1 MMPTYPQLLSPTYEP
16 HVYSASWQKQY
27 VAQFFTLESGEKNGN
42 SATYRCRLHPEA
54 PVFKAHFPGFPVLPG
69 VLTLKMVVDAINAS
83 QFFSTQTLTVQS
95 IGNAKYLAVV
105 NPQETQ
111 EVEISVTLKAEK
123 NADEPAVFQFK
134 ATVQNGETRFA
145 TFSFSC
151 TAADFIT
158 VGVEENEVCA
168 VIPTYQNA
176 KTLLKVV
183 ADVHRVVDTVFVV
196 DDGSNDGTAALLDKA
211 TGNERPEKVL
221 THPKNCGKG
230 AALKTGLTYARQQ
243 GFRYAVTVDA
253 DGQHRAD
260 DIPALLKAV
269 EEEPDALAI
278 GSRGLQHE
286 NMPAKSTFA
295 NRFSNFWFALQTLQ
309 RLPDTQSG
317 LRVYPLRCLHGL
329 RWMSARYEAELT
341 LLVFSAWAGVKLL
354 PVPVSVYY
362 PPRDQRVTHFRPGRD
377 FTRIS
382 VLNTLLCFLMVVY
395 GWPRIFAD
403 RLQGVSKACFV
414 SRELFTLTSCQIW

>member
-1 MMPTYPQLLSPTYEP
+1 MSLTSILP
-16 HVYSASWQKQY
+16 HGKKQY

-83 QFFSTQTLTVQS
+83 QFFSTQTLMVQS

-111 EVEISVTLKAEK
+111 EVVISVALKAEK

-176 KTLLKVV
+176 KTLLQVV

-317 LRVYPLRCLHGL
+317 LRVYPLRRLHGL

-395 GWPRIFAD
+395 GWPRIFCRQIA
-403 RLQGVSKACFV
+403 RGVIGVFRK
-414 SRELFTLTSCQIW
+414 

>member
-1 MMPTYPQLLSPTYEP
+1 MSLTSILP
-16 HVYSASWQKQY
+16 HGKKQY
-27 VAQFFTLESGEKNGN
+27 VAQFFTLEAGEKNGN

-83 QFFSTQTLTVQS
+83 QFFSTQMLTMQS

-111 EVEISVTLKAEK
+111 EVEISVALKAEK

-183 ADVHRVVDTVFVV
+183 ADVHRVVDTVIVV

-317 LRVYPLRCLHGL
+317 LRVYPLRRLHGL

-395 GWPRIFAD
+395 GWPRIFCRQIA
-403 RLQGVSKACFV
+403 RGVKGVF
-414 SRELFTLTSCQIW
+414 RK

>member
-1 MMPTYPQLLSPTYEP
+1 MSLTSILP
-16 HVYSASWQKQY
+16 HGKKQY

-111 EVEISVTLKAEK
+111 EVEISVALKAEK

-151 TAADFIT
+151 TATDFIT

-211 TGNERPEKVL
+211 TGSERPEKVL

-269 EEEPDALAI
+269 EEEPDGLAI

-317 LRVYPLRCLHGL
+317 LRVYPLRRLHGL

-395 GWPRIFAD
+395 GWPRIFCRQIA
-403 RLQGVSKACFV
+403 RGVKGVF
-414 SRELFTLTSCQIW
+414 RK

>member
-1 MMPTYPQLLSPTYEP
+1 MSLTSILL
-16 HVYSASWQKQY
+16 HGKKQY

-83 QFFSTQTLTVQS
+83 QFFSTQTLMVQS

-111 EVEISVTLKAEK
+111 EVEISVALKAEK

-151 TAADFIT
+151 TAADFMT

-317 LRVYPLRCLHGL
+317 LRVYPLRRLHGL

-395 GWPRIFAD
+395 GWPRIFCRQIA
-403 RLQGVSKACFV
+403 RGVKGVFCK
-414 SRELFTLTSCQIW
+414 

>member
-1 MMPTYPQLLSPTYEP
+1 MSLTSILP
-16 HVYSASWQKQY
+16 HGKKQY
-27 VAQFFTLESGEKNGN
+27 VAQFFTLEAGEKNGN

-111 EVEISVTLKAEK
+111 EVEISVALKAEK

-211 TGNERPEKVL
+211 TDNERPEKVL

-317 LRVYPLRCLHGL
+317 LRIYPLRRLHGL

-395 GWPRIFAD
+395 GWPRIFCRQIA
-403 RLQGVSKACFV
+403 RGVKGVF
-414 SRELFTLTSCQIW
+414 RK

>member
-1 MMPTYPQLLSPTYEP
+1 MSLTSILP
-16 HVYSASWQKQY
+16 HGKKQY
-27 VAQFFTLESGEKNGN
+27 VAQFFTLEAGEKNGN

-111 EVEISVTLKAEK
+111 EVEISVALKAEK

-253 DGQHRAD
+253 DGQHRAN

-317 LRVYPLRCLHGL
+317 LRVYPLRRLHGL

-395 GWPRIFAD
+395 GWPRIFCRQIA
-403 RLQGVSKACFV
+403 RGVIGVFRK
-414 SRELFTLTSCQIW
+414 

>member
-1 MMPTYPQLLSPTYEP
+1 MSLTSILP
-16 HVYSASWQKQY
+16 HGKKQY
-27 VAQFFTLESGEKNGN
+27 VAQFFTLEAGEKNGN
-42 SATYRCRLHPEA
+42 SATYRCRIHPEA

-83 QFFSTQTLTVQS
+83 QFFSTQMLTVQS

-111 EVEISVTLKAEK
+111 EVEISVALKAEK
-123 NADEPAVFQFK
+123 NADEPAIFQFK

-151 TAADFIT
+151 TAADFIM

-317 LRVYPLRCLHGL
+317 LRVYPLRRLHGL

-395 GWPRIFAD
+395 GWPRIFCRQIA
-403 RLQGVSKACFV
+403 RGVKGVF
-414 SRELFTLTSCQIW
+414 RK

>member
-1 MMPTYPQLLSPTYEP
+1 MSLTSILP
-16 HVYSASWQKQY
+16 HGKKQY

-111 EVEISVTLKAEK
+111 EVEISVALKAEK

-196 DDGSNDGTAALLDKA
+196 DDGSNDGTAALLDKT

-317 LRVYPLRCLHGL
+317 LRVYPLRRLHGL

-395 GWPRIFAD
+395 GWPRIFCRQIA
-403 RLQGVSKACFV
+403 RGVKGVF
-414 SRELFTLTSCQIW
+414 RK

>member
-1 MMPTYPQLLSPTYEP
+1 MSLTSILP
-16 HVYSASWQKQY
+16 HGKKQY

-111 EVEISVTLKAEK
+111 EVEISVALKAEK
-123 NADEPAVFQFK
+123 NADEPAVFQVK

-151 TAADFIT
+151 TAANFIM

-183 ADVHRVVDTVFVV
+183 ADVHRVVDTVIVV

-211 TGNERPEKVL
+211 TGSERPEKVL

-317 LRVYPLRCLHGL
+317 LRIYPLRRLHGL

-395 GWPRIFAD
+395 GWPRIFCRQIA
-403 RLQGVSKACFV
+403 RGVKGVF
-414 SRELFTLTSCQIW
+414 RK

>member
-1 MMPTYPQLLSPTYEP
+1 MSLTSILP
-16 HVYSASWQKQY
+16 HGKKQY
-27 VAQFFTLESGEKNGN
+27 VAQFFTLEAGEKNGN

-83 QFFSTQTLTVQS
+83 QFFSTQMLTVQS

-111 EVEISVTLKAEK
+111 EVEISVALKAEK

-317 LRVYPLRCLHGL
+317 LRVYPLRRLHGL

-395 GWPRIFAD
+395 GWPRIFCRQIA
-403 RLQGVSKACFV
+403 RGVKGVF
-414 SRELFTLTSCQIW
+414 RK

>member
-1 MMPTYPQLLSPTYEP
+1 MSLTSILP
-16 HVYSASWQKQY
+16 HGKKQY
-27 VAQFFTLESGEKNGN
+27 VVQFFTLEAGEKNGN

-111 EVEISVTLKAEK
+111 EVEISVALKAEK
-123 NADEPAVFQFK
+123 NADEPAVSQFK

-183 ADVHRVVDTVFVV
+183 ADVHRVVNTVFVV

-317 LRVYPLRCLHGL
+317 LRVYPLRRLHGL

-395 GWPRIFAD
+395 GWPRIFCRQIA
-403 RLQGVSKACFV
+403 RGVKGVF
-414 SRELFTLTSCQIW
+414 RK

>member
-1 MMPTYPQLLSPTYEP
+1 MSLTSILP
-16 HVYSASWQKQY
+16 HDKKQY
-27 VAQFFTLESGEKNGN
+27 VAQFFTLEAGEKNGN

-111 EVEISVTLKAEK
+111 EVEISVALKAEK
-123 NADEPAVFQFK
+123 NADEPAIFQFK

-151 TAADFIT
+151 TAANFIT

-196 DDGSNDGTAALLDKA
+196 DDGSNDGTATLLDKA

-253 DGQHRAD
+253 DGQHRAN

-317 LRVYPLRCLHGL
+317 LRVYPLRHLHGL

-395 GWPRIFAD
+395 GWPRIFFRQIA
-403 RLQGVSKACFV
+403 RGVKGVFCK
-414 SRELFTLTSCQIW
+414 

>member
-1 MMPTYPQLLSPTYEP
+1 MSLTSILP
-16 HVYSASWQKQY
+16 HGKKQY

-111 EVEISVTLKAEK
+111 EVEISVALKAEK

-151 TAADFIT
+151 TAADFMT

-317 LRVYPLRCLHGL
+317 LRVYPLRRLHGL

-341 LLVFSAWAGVKLL
+341 LLAFSAWAGVKLL

-395 GWPRIFAD
+395 GWPRIFCRQIA
-403 RLQGVSKACFV
+403 RGVKGVF
-414 SRELFTLTSCQIW
+414 RK

>member
-1 MMPTYPQLLSPTYEP
+1 MSLTSILP
-16 HVYSASWQKQY
+16 HGKKQY

-95 IGNAKYLAVV
+95 IGNAKYLAVI

-111 EVEISVTLKAEK
+111 EVEISVALKAEK

-183 ADVHRVVDTVFVV
+183 ADVHRVVDTVIVV

-317 LRVYPLRCLHGL
+317 LRVYPLRRLHGL

-341 LLVFSAWAGVKLL
+341 LLAFSAWAGVKLL

-395 GWPRIFAD
+395 GWPRIFCRQIA
-403 RLQGVSKACFV
+403 RGVKGVFCK
-414 SRELFTLTSCQIW
+414 

>member
-1 MMPTYPQLLSPTYEP
+1 MSLTSILP
-16 HVYSASWQKQY
+16 HGKKQY

-111 EVEISVTLKAEK
+111 EVEISVALKAEK

-317 LRVYPLRCLHGL
+317 LRVYPLRRLHGL

-382 VLNTLLCFLMVVY
+382 VLNTLLCFQMVVY
-395 GWPRIFAD
+395 GWPRIFCRQIA
-403 RLQGVSKACFV
+403 RGVKGVFCK
-414 SRELFTLTSCQIW
+414 

>member
-1 MMPTYPQLLSPTYEP
+1 MSLTSILP
-16 HVYSASWQKQY
+16 HGKKQY

-111 EVEISVTLKAEK
+111 EVEINVALKAEK

-151 TAADFIT
+151 TAADFMT

-317 LRVYPLRCLHGL
+317 LRVYPLQRLHGL

-395 GWPRIFAD
+395 GWPRIFCRQIA
-403 RLQGVSKACFV
+403 RGVKGVF
-414 SRELFTLTSCQIW
+414 RK

>member
-1 MMPTYPQLLSPTYEP
+1 MSLTSILP
-16 HVYSASWQKQY
+16 HGKKQY
-27 VAQFFTLESGEKNGN
+27 VAQFFTLEAGEKNGN

-83 QFFSTQTLTVQS
+83 QFFSTQMLTVQS

-111 EVEISVTLKAEK
+111 EVEISVALKAEK

-176 KTLLKVV
+176 KTLLRVV

-230 AALKTGLTYARQQ
+230 AALKTGLTFAHQQ

-317 LRVYPLRCLHGL
+317 LRIYPLRRLHGL
-329 RWMSARYEAELT
+329 RWMSARYEAELI

-395 GWPRIFAD
+395 GWPRIFCRQIA
-403 RLQGVSKACFV
+403 RGVKGVF
-414 SRELFTLTSCQIW
+414 RK

>member
-1 MMPTYPQLLSPTYEP
+1 MSLTSILP
-16 HVYSASWQKQY
+16 HGKKQY
-27 VAQFFTLESGEKNGN
+27 VAQFFTLEAGEKNGN

-111 EVEISVTLKAEK
+111 EVEISVALKAEK

-221 THPKNCGKG
+221 THAKNQGKG
-230 AALKTGLTYARQQ
+230 AALKTGLTFARQQ
-243 GFRYAVTVDA
+243 GFHYAVTVDA
-253 DGQHRAD
+253 DGQHRAN

-269 EEEPDALAI
+269 EEEPDALVI
-278 GSRGLQHE
+278 GSRGLRHE

-317 LRVYPLRCLHGL
+317 LRVYPLRRLHGL

-354 PVPVSVYY
+354 PIPVSVYY

-395 GWPRIFAD
+395 GWPRIFCRQIA
-403 RLQGVSKACFV
+403 RGVKGVF
-414 SRELFTLTSCQIW
+414 RK

>member
-1 MMPTYPQLLSPTYEP
+1 MSLTSILP
-16 HVYSASWQKQY
+16 HGKKQY

-111 EVEISVTLKAEK
+111 EVEISVALKAEK

-196 DDGSNDGTAALLDKA
+196 NDGSNDGTAALLDKA

-253 DGQHRAD
+253 DGQHRAN

-317 LRVYPLRCLHGL
+317 LRVYPLRRLHGL

-395 GWPRIFAD
+395 GWPRIFCRQIA
-403 RLQGVSKACFV
+403 RGVKGVF
-414 SRELFTLTSCQIW
+414 RK

>member
-1 MMPTYPQLLSPTYEP
+1 MSLTSILP
-16 HVYSASWQKQY
+16 HGKKQY
-27 VAQFFTLESGEKNGN
+27 VAQFFTLEAGEKNGN

-111 EVEISVTLKAEK
+111 EVEISVALKAEK

-151 TAADFIT
+151 TAANFIT

-269 EEEPDALAI
+269 EEEPDALVI

-286 NMPAKSTFA
+286 NMPVKSTFA

-317 LRVYPLRCLHGL
+317 LRIYPLRCLHGL

-395 GWPRIFAD
+395 GWPRIFCRQIA
-403 RLQGVSKACFV
+403 RGVIGVFRK
-414 SRELFTLTSCQIW
+414 

>member
-1 MMPTYPQLLSPTYEP
+1 MSLTSILP
-16 HVYSASWQKQY
+16 HGKKQY

-111 EVEISVTLKAEK
+111 EVEISVALKAEK
-123 NADEPAVFQFK
+123 NADELTVFQFK

-176 KTLLKVV
+176 KTLLQVV

-269 EEEPDALAI
+269 EEEPDALVI

-317 LRVYPLRCLHGL
+317 LRVYPLRRLHGL

-395 GWPRIFAD
+395 GWPRIICRQIA
-403 RLQGVSKACFV
+403 RGVKGVF
-414 SRELFTLTSCQIW
+414 RK

>member
-1 MMPTYPQLLSPTYEP
+1 MSLTSILP
-16 HVYSASWQKQY
+16 HGKKQY

-54 PVFKAHFPGFPVLPG
+54 PVFKAHFPGFPILPG

-111 EVEISVTLKAEK
+111 EVEISVALKAEK
-123 NADEPAVFQFK
+123 NADELAVFQFK

-176 KTLLKVV
+176 KTLLQVV

-317 LRVYPLRCLHGL
+317 LRVYPLRRLHGL

-395 GWPRIFAD
+395 GWPRIFCRQIA
-403 RLQGVSKACFV
+403 RGVKGVF
-414 SRELFTLTSCQIW
+414 RK

>member
-1 MMPTYPQLLSPTYEP
+1 MSLTSILP
-16 HVYSASWQKQY
+16 HGKKQY

-111 EVEISVTLKAEK
+111 EVEISVALKAEK

-176 KTLLKVV
+176 KTLLQVV

-211 TGNERPEKVL
+211 TDNERPEKVL

-253 DGQHRAD
+253 DGQHRAN

-317 LRVYPLRCLHGL
+317 LRVYPLRRLHGL

-382 VLNTLLCFLMVVY
+382 VLNTLLCLLMVVY
-395 GWPRIFAD
+395 GWPRIFCRQIA
-403 RLQGVSKACFV
+403 RGVKGVF
-414 SRELFTLTSCQIW
+414 RK

>member
-1 MMPTYPQLLSPTYEP
+1 MSLTSILP
-16 HVYSASWQKQY
+16 HGKKQY
-27 VAQFFTLESGEKNGN
+27 VAQFFTLEAGEKNGN

-111 EVEISVTLKAEK
+111 EVEISVALKAEK

-168 VIPTYQNA
+168 IIPTYQNA
-176 KTLLKVV
+176 KPLLKVV

-395 GWPRIFAD
+395 GWPRIFCRQIA
-403 RLQGVSKACFV
+403 RGVKGVF
-414 SRELFTLTSCQIW
+414 RK

>member
-1 MMPTYPQLLSPTYEP
+1 MSLTSILP
-16 HVYSASWQKQY
+16 HGKKQY

-111 EVEISVTLKAEK
+111 EVVISVALKAEK

-151 TAADFIT
+151 TAADFMM

-183 ADVHRVVDTVFVV
+183 TDVHRVVDTVFVV

-382 VLNTLLCFLMVVY
+382 VLNTLLCFLMVMY
-395 GWPRIFAD
+395 GWPRIFCRQIA
-403 RLQGVSKACFV
+403 RGVKGVF
-414 SRELFTLTSCQIW
+414 RK

>member
-1 MMPTYPQLLSPTYEP
+1 MSLTSILP
-16 HVYSASWQKQY
+16 HGKKQY

-42 SATYRCRLHPEA
+42 SATYRCRLLPEA

-111 EVEISVTLKAEK
+111 EVEISVALKAEK

-317 LRVYPLRCLHGL
+317 LRVYPLRRLHGL

-395 GWPRIFAD
+395 GWPRIFCRQIA
-403 RLQGVSKACFV
+403 RGVKGVF
-414 SRELFTLTSCQIW
+414 RK

>member
-1 MMPTYPQLLSPTYEP
+1 MSLTSILP
-16 HVYSASWQKQY
+16 HGKKQY

-111 EVEISVTLKAEK
+111 EVEISVALKAEK

-183 ADVHRVVDTVFVV
+183 ADVHRVVDTVIVV

-253 DGQHRAD
+253 DGQHRTD

-278 GSRGLQHE
+278 GSRGLKHE

-317 LRVYPLRCLHGL
+317 LRVYPLRRLHGL

-362 PPRDQRVTHFRPGRD
+362 PPRDQRVTHFRPRRD

-395 GWPRIFAD
+395 GWPRIFCRQIA
-403 RLQGVSKACFV
+403 RGVKGVF
-414 SRELFTLTSCQIW
+414 RK

>member
-1 MMPTYPQLLSPTYEP
+1 MSLTSILP
-16 HVYSASWQKQY
+16 HGKKQY
-27 VAQFFTLESGEKNGN
+27 VAQFFTLEAGEKNGN

-111 EVEISVTLKAEK
+111 EVEISVALKAEK

-196 DDGSNDGTAALLDKA
+196 DDGSNDGTTALLDKA
-211 TGNERPEKVL
+211 TSNERPEKVL

-317 LRVYPLRCLHGL
+317 LRVYPLRRLHGL

-395 GWPRIFAD
+395 GWPRIFCRQIA
-403 RLQGVSKACFV
+403 RGVIGVFRK
-414 SRELFTLTSCQIW
+414 

>member
-1 MMPTYPQLLSPTYEP
+1 MSLTSILP
-16 HVYSASWQKQY
+16 HGKKQY
-27 VAQFFTLESGEKNGN
+27 VAQFFTLEAGEKNGN

-111 EVEISVTLKAEK
+111 EVEISVALKAEK

-354 PVPVSVYY
+354 PIPVSVYY

-395 GWPRIFAD
+395 GWPRIFCRQIA
-403 RLQGVSKACFV
+403 RGVKGVF
-414 SRELFTLTSCQIW
+414 RK

>member
-1 MMPTYPQLLSPTYEP
+1 MSLTSILP
-16 HVYSASWQKQY
+16 HGKKQY

-95 IGNAKYLAVV
+95 IGNAKYLTVV

-111 EVEISVTLKAEK
+111 EVEISVALKAEK

-211 TGNERPEKVL
+211 TSNERPEKVL

-317 LRVYPLRCLHGL
+317 LRVYPLRRLHGL

-395 GWPRIFAD
+395 GWPRIFCRQIA
-403 RLQGVSKACFV
+403 RGVIGVFCK
-414 SRELFTLTSCQIW
+414 

>member
-1 MMPTYPQLLSPTYEP
+1 MSLTSILP
-16 HVYSASWQKQY
+16 HGKKQY

-83 QFFSTQTLTVQS
+83 QFFSTQTLMVQS

-111 EVEISVTLKAEK
+111 EVVISVALKAEK

-317 LRVYPLRCLHGL
+317 LRVYPLRYLHGL

-395 GWPRIFAD
+395 GWPRIFC
-403 RLQGVSKACFV
+403 RQIVRGVKGVF
-414 SRELFTLTSCQIW
+414 RK

>member
-1 MMPTYPQLLSPTYEP
+1 MSLTSILP
-16 HVYSASWQKQY
+16 HGKKQY
-27 VAQFFTLESGEKNGN
+27 VAQFFTLEAGEKNGN

-111 EVEISVTLKAEK
+111 EVEISVALKAEK

-211 TGNERPEKVL
+211 TGSERPEKVL

-317 LRVYPLRCLHGL
+317 LRVYPLRRLHGL

-395 GWPRIFAD
+395 GWPRIFCRQIA
-403 RLQGVSKACFV
+403 RGVIGVFCK
-414 SRELFTLTSCQIW
+414 

>member
-1 MMPTYPQLLSPTYEP
+1 MSLTSILP
-16 HVYSASWQKQY
+16 HGKKQY

-111 EVEISVTLKAEK
+111 EVEISVALKAEK
-123 NADEPAVFQFK
+123 NADELTVFQFK

-176 KTLLKVV
+176 KTLLQVV

-269 EEEPDALAI
+269 EEEPDALVI

-317 LRVYPLRCLHGL
+317 LRVYPLRRLHGL

-395 GWPRIFAD
+395 GWPRIFCRQIA
-403 RLQGVSKACFV
+403 RGVKGVF
-414 SRELFTLTSCQIW
+414 RK

>member
-1 MMPTYPQLLSPTYEP
+1 MSLTSILP
-16 HVYSASWQKQY
+16 HGKKQY

-111 EVEISVTLKAEK
+111 EVEISVALKAEK

-196 DDGSNDGTAALLDKA
+196 DDGSNDGTVALLDKA

-317 LRVYPLRCLHGL
+317 LRIYPLRRLHGL

-395 GWPRIFAD
+395 GWPRIFCRQIA
-403 RLQGVSKACFV
+403 RGVKGVF
-414 SRELFTLTSCQIW
+414 RK

>member
-1 MMPTYPQLLSPTYEP
+1 MSLTSILP
-16 HVYSASWQKQY
+16 HGKKQY
-27 VAQFFTLESGEKNGN
+27 VAQFFTLEAGEKNGN

-54 PVFKAHFPGFPVLPG
+54 SVFKAHFPGFPVLPG

-111 EVEISVTLKAEK
+111 EVEISVSLKAEK
-123 NADEPAVFQFK
+123 NADELTVFQFK

-151 TAADFIT
+151 TAANFIT
-158 VGVEENEVCA
+158 VGMEENEVCA

-183 ADVHRVVDTVFVV
+183 ADVHRVVDTVIVV

-211 TGNERPEKVL
+211 TGSERPEKVL

-317 LRVYPLRCLHGL
+317 LRIYPLRCLHGL

-395 GWPRIFAD
+395 GWPRIFCRQIA
-403 RLQGVSKACFV
+403 RGVKGVF
-414 SRELFTLTSCQIW
+414 RK

>member
-1 MMPTYPQLLSPTYEP
+1 MSLTSILP
-16 HVYSASWQKQY
+16 HGKKQY
-27 VAQFFTLESGEKNGN
+27 VAQFFTLEAGEKNGN

-69 VLTLKMVVDAINAS
+69 VLTLKMMVDAINAS

-95 IGNAKYLAVV
+95 IGNAKYLAVI

-111 EVEISVTLKAEK
+111 EVEISVTQKAEK

-168 VIPTYQNA
+168 VIPTCQNA

-243 GFRYAVTVDA
+243 GFRYAVTMDA

-317 LRVYPLRCLHGL
+317 LRVYPLRRLHGL

-395 GWPRIFAD
+395 GWPRIFCRQIA
-403 RLQGVSKACFV
+403 RGVKGVF
-414 SRELFTLTSCQIW
+414 RK

>member
-1 MMPTYPQLLSPTYEP
+1 MSLTSILP
-16 HVYSASWQKQY
+16 HGKKQY
-27 VAQFFTLESGEKNGN
+27 VAQFFTLEAGEKNGN

-111 EVEISVTLKAEK
+111 EVEISVALKAEK
-123 NADEPAVFQFK
+123 NADEPAIFQFK

-158 VGVEENEVCA
+158 VDVEENEVCA

-317 LRVYPLRCLHGL
+317 LRVYPLRRLHGM

-395 GWPRIFAD
+395 GWPRIFC
-403 RLQGVSKACFV
+403 RQIVRGVKGVFCK
-414 SRELFTLTSCQIW
+414 

>member
-1 MMPTYPQLLSPTYEP
+1 MSLTSILPQGK
-16 HVYSASWQKQY
+16 KQY
-27 VAQFFTLESGEKNGN
+27 VAQFFTLEAGEKNGN

-111 EVEISVTLKAEK
+111 EVEISVALKAEK
-123 NADEPAVFQFK
+123 NADEPAIFQFK
-134 ATVQNGETRFA
+134 ASVQNGETRFA

-253 DGQHRAD
+253 DRQHRAN

-269 EEEPDALAI
+269 EEEPDALVI

-395 GWPRIFAD
+395 GWPRIFCRQIA
-403 RLQGVSKACFV
+403 RGVKGVF
-414 SRELFTLTSCQIW
+414 RK

>member
-1 MMPTYPQLLSPTYEP
+1 MSLTSILP
-16 HVYSASWQKQY
+16 HGKKQY
-27 VAQFFTLESGEKNGN
+27 VAQFFTLEAGEKNGN

-95 IGNAKYLAVV
+95 IGNAKYLTVV

-111 EVEISVTLKAEK
+111 EVEISVALKAEK

-211 TGNERPEKVL
+211 TSNERPEKVL

-317 LRVYPLRCLHGL
+317 LRVYPLRRLHGL

-395 GWPRIFAD
+395 GWPRIFCRQIA
-403 RLQGVSKACFV
+403 RGVIGVFCK
-414 SRELFTLTSCQIW
+414 

>member
-1 MMPTYPQLLSPTYEP
+1 MSLTSILP
-16 HVYSASWQKQY
+16 HGKKQY

-111 EVEISVTLKAEK
+111 EVEISVALKAEK

-253 DGQHRAD
+253 DGQHLAD

-317 LRVYPLRCLHGL
+317 LRVYPLRRLHGL

-382 VLNTLLCFLMVVY
+382 MLNTLLCFLMVVY
-395 GWPRIFAD
+395 GWPRIFCRQIA
-403 RLQGVSKACFV
+403 RGVKGVFCK
-414 SRELFTLTSCQIW
+414 